1 MTLAEWLAAGLEAG
15 WCGPGV
21 CAIHDGVPMTA
32 GEEDE
37 DEPCVFIVRLYEDAD
52 IKQEVEANH
61 SPSRWRAL

>member
-1 MTLAEWLAAGLEAG
+1 
-15 WCGPGV
+15 
-21 CAIHDGVPMTA
+21 MTA